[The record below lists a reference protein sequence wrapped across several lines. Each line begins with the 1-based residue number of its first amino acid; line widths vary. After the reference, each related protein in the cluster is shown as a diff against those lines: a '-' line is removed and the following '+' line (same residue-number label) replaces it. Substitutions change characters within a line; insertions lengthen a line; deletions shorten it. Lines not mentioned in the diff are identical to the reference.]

1 MKIVTIVGARP
12 QFIKAALLS
21 DALKKNG
28 ITEIL
33 IHTGQHYDANM
44 SDIFFEQLGLQN
56 PAYNL
61 HIQAKTHGDMT
72 GKMLVE
78 IEKILMDEMPDWVVV
93 FGDTNSTLAGALAAR
108 KLNIPIAHVEAGL
121 RNYDMTIPEE
131 VNRIITDRISD
142 LLLCPTEI
150 AIENLRQ
157 EGFESFP
164 IHIVKTDDILSD
176 AVYFSLLKMKEN
188 PTVISA
194 HLRAIPYP
202 YILCTVHRQDST
214 TEAHLKII
222 LDALNK
228 IATTAKII
236 FPIHPRTLAVL
247 NGIQYPL
254 SPNIH
259 LIDPV
264 GYLDMQYLLQHAQY
278 LITDSGGLQKEAY
291 LHGVYSLLLMGHT
304 PWQELITH
312 QVSVA
317 TPLDEARILLA
328 YNDLKQL
335 RGRFDQNLYGSGQAG
350 MQIVEALKRY
360 GAT

>member
-1 MKIVTIVGARP
+1 MKIVTVVGARP

-21 DALKKNG
+21 DALRKNG

-72 GKMLVE
+72 GRMLIE
-78 IEKILMDEMPDWVVV
+78 IEKILIHENPDWVVV

-121 RNYDMTIPEE
+121 RNHDLTIPEE
-131 VNRIITDRISD
+131 VNRIITDRISA

-150 AIENLRQ
+150 AIENLKK
-157 EGFESFP
+157 EGFDSFP
-164 IHIVKTDDILSD
+164 THIVKTDDILSD
-176 AVYFSLLKMKEN
+176 AVYFSLKKIKEN

-194 HLRAIPYP
+194 HLRAITFP

-222 LDALNK
+222 LDALSK
-228 IATTAKII
+228 IATESPIL
-236 FPIHPRTLAVL
+236 FPIHPRTRAVL
-247 NGIQYPL
+247 NSLKYQLP
-254 SPNIH
+254 PQIH

-264 GYLDMQYLLQHAQY
+264 GYLDMQYLLQQAQY

-291 LHGVYSLLLMGHT
+291 LHRVYSLLLMENT
-304 PWQELITH
+304 PWEELVTH
-312 QVSVA
+312 QVSSA
-317 TPLDEARILLA
+317 TPINEERILLA

-335 RGRFDQNLYGSGQAG
+335 NGRFDQNLYGSGQAG
-350 MQIVEALKRY
+350 RQIVEALKRCS
-360 GAT
+360 A